1 MNVLLA
7 LLMMY
12 GSHTGVSIAKQIYA
26 ILTHFRISDNF
37 GYAIANNASENTA
50 YLDHLLELLKVDLDK
65 RRVMCIGHV
74 INLVAQQ
81 CL

>member
-7 LLMMY
+7 LLMMH
-12 GSHTGVSIAKQIYA
+12 GSYTGVSIAKQIHA

-37 GYAIANNASENTA
+37 GHAIADNASKNTA
-50 YLDHLLELLKVDLDK
+50 CLDHLSELLKVDLDK

-74 INLVAQQ
+74 INLVA
-81 CL
+81 